1 MMNNA
6 VKPATINAMIPS
18 VSQIVVST
26 SGKADH
32 FMKEQRCFF
41 SVEHVTLC
49 SLFDKFAA
57 Y

>member
-1 MMNNA
+1 MNNA